1 MLLLVTRLLLL
12 LLSLLLLLLMLL
24 LLLLRLPL
32 LLLLVQLDGTFCDQR
47 ESRDARNLRG
57 ETDDCRPTTAA
68 RVRLVCR
75 DVDGDVRG
83 VNLQKELFI
92 L

>member
-1 MLLLVTRLLLL
+1 MLLLVTRLCFLLL
-12 LLSLLLLLLMLL
+12 LLSLLLLLL

-32 LLLLVQLDGTFCDQR
+32 LLLLVQLDGTFCDRR

-68 RVRLVCR
+68 RIRLVCR